1 LATQLKKER
10 PNVPVLYTSGQT
22 NNVMIGA
29 GFEHGLALLDKP
41 FLPADLL
48 WKIDEILGTTER

>member
-1 LATQLKKER
+1 M
-10 PNVPVLYTSGQT
+10 PVLYTSGQT